1 MNHKQKKTIE
11 IELTVGRN
19 LENEQADS
27 SSDSS
32 SSEEQEE
39 TKESIREEGKEE
51 AKSSSTYLKDEQYIE
66 ALMNK
71 LDKEKKY
78 PNTKL
83 AK

>member
-32 SSEEQEE
+32 SSEE
-39 TKESIREEGKEE
+39 
-51 AKSSSTYLKDEQYIE
+51 
-66 ALMNK
+66 
-71 LDKEKKY
+71 
-78 PNTKL
+78 
-83 AK
+83 